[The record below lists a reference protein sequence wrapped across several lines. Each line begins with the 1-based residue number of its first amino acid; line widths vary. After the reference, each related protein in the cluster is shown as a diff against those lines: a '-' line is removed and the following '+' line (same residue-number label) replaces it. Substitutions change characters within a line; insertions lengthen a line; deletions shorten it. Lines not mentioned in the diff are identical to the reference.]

1 VLDSPPACCIKKRDE
16 HVRLIDCV
24 SPTGDSEEAGMR
36 RTNAAVAALAV
47 GGSLLSAGLAD
58 ARAAEIK
65 VLSAA
70 VMKPVF
76 AELADQFEQTTGHK
90 LNISYVPAGAA
101 RSRVEAGENFDVV
114 ILQRPAAE
122 ELAQLGKIDSR
133 RLTTLAR
140 SGLAVAVRRG
150 MTKPDIS
157 TIEAFKQALLAARSI
172 SYPDPAE
179 GHAAGVL
186 FRSIIGRLG
195 IAVQVDAK
203 AKLQKRAFSESPP
216 EDYADLAIAQ
226 PTEIFITPSFELVDL
241 IPEDLQ
247 DYNRFSWATG
257 VATNAKQPAAAAA
270 LIRFLTS
277 SKAALVMKKKG
288 MEPGAL

>member
-1 VLDSPPACCIKKRDE
+1 ML
-16 HVRLIDCV
+16 
-24 SPTGDSEEAGMR
+24 
-36 RTNAAVAALAV
+36 RTIVPAAVAVGVCLVSALP
-47 GGSLLSAGLAD
+47 SDAG
-58 ARAAEIK
+58 AAEIR

-76 AELADQFEQTTGHK
+76 AELADQFERTSGHK
-90 LNISYVPAGAA
+90 LKISYVPAGAA
-101 RSRVEAGENFDVV
+101 RSRVEAGENFDVA

-122 ELAQLGKIDSR
+122 ELVQLGKIEPR
-133 RLTTLAR
+133 GMTTLAR

-150 MTKPDIS
+150 MAKPDIG
-157 TIEAFKQALLAARSI
+157 TIEAFRQALLAAPSI

-179 GHAAGVL
+179 GHAAGAL
-186 FRSIIGRLG
+186 FREIIGRLG
-195 IAVQVDAK
+195 IAAQVDAK

-226 PTEIFITPSFELVDL
+226 PTEILITPSFELVDL
-241 IPEDLQ
+241 VPEDLQ

-257 VATNAKQPAAAAA
+257 VASNAKQPAAAAA
-270 LIRFLTS
+270 LVRFLTS
-277 SKAALVMKKKG
+277 SKAALVMKRKG